1 MEMDRQTILVIF
13 GAIVGLTLFGGVY
26 LSSSQSRD
34 HTRPAYAQEDIR
46 YKFQKED
53 EKKPKTKKP
62 KAAVQPTIS
71 SSESSR
77 SGGGE
82 ISPDDGENE
91 EPSLGDDSQEEPP
104 IE

>member
-34 HTRPAYAQEDIR
+34 HTRPTYAQEDIR

-62 KAAVQPTIS
+62 KTAAQPTIS

-77 SGGGE
+77 GGGE
-82 ISPDDGENE
+82 ISIDDGENE